1 MPVVDLN
8 AILSPIIGTVADLVF
23 PDLVTIEAPARTQDT
38 AGDPVTTWTAI
49 ESDVPA
55 LISPVSAR
63 EQSISPVPLTI
74 TDVSILMPGVVSV
87 PPEGRVTSATD
98 SWDVLGVQVD
108 VVRVMTTVLGRR
120 QVPGTP
126 DEDGS

>member
-8 AILSPIIGTVADLVF
+8 AILTPIIETVADLVF
-23 PDLVTIEAPARTQDT
+23 PDLVTIESPVRTRD
-38 AGDPVTTWTAI
+38 ASGDPLTTWIALET
-49 ESDVPA
+49 DVPA

-63 EQSISPVPLTI
+63 EQSVSAVPLTI
-74 TDVSILMPGVVSV
+74 TDVSILMPGVAAV
-87 PPEGRVTSATD
+87 PPESRITSATD
-98 SWDVLGVQVD
+98 SWDVLGIQVD
-108 VVRVMTTVLGRR
+108 VVRVMTTVIGRR